1 MVSIL
6 HEIRELVVEF
16 KIVIVFYKGY
26 FESLDVL
33 TRDDNGAGVLN
44 DKFLVMGQNQIWR
57 TVSEF
62 RRMPG
67 GYLFLYT
74 K

>member
-6 HEIRELVVEF
+6 HEISELVVEF

-44 DKFLVMGQNQIWR
+44 DKFLVMGKIKFGEQ
-57 TVSEF
+57 
-62 RRMPG
+62 
-67 GYLFLYT
+67 
-74 K
+74 